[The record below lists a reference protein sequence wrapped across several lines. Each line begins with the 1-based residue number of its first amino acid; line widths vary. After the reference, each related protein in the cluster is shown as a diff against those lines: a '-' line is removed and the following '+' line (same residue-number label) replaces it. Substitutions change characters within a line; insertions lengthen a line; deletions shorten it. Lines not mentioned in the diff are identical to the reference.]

1 MKITTKPYKSKASDY
16 VKEILSQWLG
26 KWWLVIAVP
35 IILQLAMS
43 LHNVLFIFTAF
54 MTIFLLY
61 PPILLFVYYF
71 YALSPNAR
79 DFITMKS
86 LVIDDNGI
94 NICFIDEEDSSIT
107 TVKQIDWTEIS
118 SIKYTRNQLIFI
130 LKSNNYQLLIL
141 PYSSVAQE
149 YQQTLVAFLNSK
161 NNYKK

>member
-1 MKITTKPYKSKASDY
+1 MKITTEPYKSDASDY
-16 VKEILSQWLG
+16 IKEILSQWLG

-43 LHNVLFIFTAF
+43 LYNVLFIFTAF

-94 NICFIDEEDSSIT
+94 NICFINEENFSIT
-107 TVKQIDWTEIS
+107 SVKQIDWTEIS
-118 SIKYTRNQLIFI
+118 SIKYTSNRLIFI

-141 PYSSVAQE
+141 PYSSIIQE
-149 YQQTLVAFLNSK
+149 DQQTLATFLNNK
-161 NNYKK
+161 FNTRY